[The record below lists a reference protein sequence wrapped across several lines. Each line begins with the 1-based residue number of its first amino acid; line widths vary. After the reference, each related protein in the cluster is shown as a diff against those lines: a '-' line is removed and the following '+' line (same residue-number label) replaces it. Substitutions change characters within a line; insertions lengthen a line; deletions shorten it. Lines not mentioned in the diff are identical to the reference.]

1 MLELLAL
8 ALHLD
13 ELFPVVL
20 LLFGKLLDLGLA
32 LVELLP
38 VNYPLLVQLVLEYAY
53 AGVRVA

>member
-38 VNYPLLVQLVLEYAY
+38 VDYPLLVQLVLEYAY
-53 AGVRVA
+53 TGVRVA